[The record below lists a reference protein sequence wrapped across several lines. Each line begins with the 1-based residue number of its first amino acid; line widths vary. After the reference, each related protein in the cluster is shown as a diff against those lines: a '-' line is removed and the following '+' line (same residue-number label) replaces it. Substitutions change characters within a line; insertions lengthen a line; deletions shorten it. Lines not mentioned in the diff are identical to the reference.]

1 MRYQSR
7 NPLIRPHILES
18 LALLKELDRSSAY
31 RGIIAAPP
39 ADASAAVQARC
50 YLTAKQASQL
60 IRDLRYQTN
69 RKRKRRLIVDRP
81 TQLSGDMM
89 CKALA
94 PDGMSRVRLFAR

>member
-18 LALLKELDRSSAY
+18 LALLKELDRSTAY

-60 IRDLRYQTN
+60 IRDLRYQT
-69 RKRKRRLIVDRP
+69 KRKRRLIIDRP